1 VIERVT
7 IPPIGHYTI
16 DPGRSRITFSGRH
29 LFGLAPVRGG
39 FAVNSGWVRVADPI
53 TNSSAEAE
61 IDAASFDTG
70 NRQRD
75 NEIRSKRFLN
85 ADRYPVIDFTSG
97 HVRESG
103 GRWILEGVLTV
114 HEVAKTIHLEIQRA
128 AATNGTFTARAST
141 RIDRTEFGIDA
152 MVGLS
157 GSTFAL
163 VVDITAV
170 RDSP

>member
-7 IPPIGHYTI
+7 IPPVGHYTI

-39 FAVNSGWVRVADPI
+39 FAVNGGSIQVADPL
-53 TNSSAEAE
+53 TNSSADAE

-85 ADRYPVIDFTSG
+85 TARYPVIGFTGG
-97 HVRESG
+97 HVRDSG
-103 GRWILEGVLTV
+103 GRWILEGLLTV
-114 HEVAKTIHLEIQRA
+114 HEVSRTIYLEIQRA
-128 AATNGTFTARAST
+128 ATTNGIFTARAST
-141 RIDRTEFGIDA
+141 RIDRTEFGVDA

-157 GSTFAL
+157 GSTFNL

-170 RDSP
+170 RD